1 LHFSFYCATIVAE
14 IINEEDKMIQK
25 FKEKFI
31 GTKAFYRSV
40 LAIVIPMIIQNGISN
55 FVNLLDNIMV
65 GSLGTE
71 AMSGV
76 SIVNQ
81 FTFVFML
88 LVFGSVSAAGIFTAQ
103 YHGKGDVESVRHT
116 FRAKLIINTI
126 VGILGVV
133 VFLVF
138 EDQFINMFLHESDS
152 TGDLALTLQSG
163 KDYLNWILIGL
174 IPFAIS
180 QVYASTLRE
189 TGNTVVPM
197 AASISAVLTNLV
209 FNALLIFGL
218 LGLPALG
225 VAGAAIATTI
235 SRFVE
240 LIILVVYTHTKAEK
254 HPFIIGAYKSLYIP
268 KELMAKIAVKGL
280 PIMANEFFWSLS
292 ITIRNQSYATRGL
305 DVVAAINIAF
315 TIINL
320 MNVVFLSLGSSI
332 SIIVGNQLGAGKIEE
347 AKSSAYKMLAFSI
360 FGATC
365 MGILQIC
372 ISPFFPL
379 IYNTTDTVRHL
390 ATFVIIASACASP
403 FNAFAHASYF
413 TLRSGGRVIETLLF
427 DSVYAWVAVIPTAFL
442 LSRLTTW
449 SFQAIFISVVIVEAL
464 KCIMGVIFVKKE
476 HWAKQLTVND

>member
-1 LHFSFYCATIVAE
+1 MTL
-14 IINEEDKMIQK
+14 MQR

-31 GTKAFYRSV
+31 GTKEFYRSV

-88 LVFGSVSAAGIFTAQ
+88 LVFGAVSAAGIFTAQ

-116 FRAKLIINTI
+116 FRAKFIINTI
-126 VGILGVV
+126 VGILGVII
-133 VFLVF
+133 FLVF
-138 EDQFINMFLHESDS
+138 QNQFINMFLHESDS

-163 KDYLNWILIGL
+163 KDYLKWILIGL

-240 LIILVVYTHTKAEK
+240 LAILAIYTHTNEAKCL
-254 HPFIIGAYKSLYIP
+254 FIKGAFKSLYIP
-268 KELMAKIAVKGL
+268 KELMGKIAIKGL

-292 ITIRNQSYATRGL
+292 ITIRNQCYATRGL
-305 DVVAAINIAF
+305 DVVAAVNIAF

-332 SIIVGNQLGAGKIEE
+332 SIIVGNRLGAGKIEE
-347 AKSSAYKMLAFSI
+347 AKDAAYKMLAFSV

-365 MGILQIC
+365 MGILQVA
-372 ISPFFPL
+372 ISPIFPL
-379 IYNTTDTVRHL
+379 IYNTTDTVRGL

-442 LSRLTTW
+442 LSRLTDW
-449 SFQAIFISVVIVEAL
+449 SFPAIFISVVVVEAL
-464 KCIMGVIFVKKE
+464 KCIMGVVLVKKE
-476 HWAKQLTVND
+476 RWAKQLTAND